1 MNPFFTSY
9 TYIPFDK
16 ITLSDYLPAF
26 QKGIEEE
33 DKEIQAIVNNPEPP
47 TFANTIEAM
56 EYIGQLISKVRSV
69 FFNLLS
75 AETSDDM
82 EALAQEVSPMLSR
95 HSSDIIL
102 NRPLF
107 QRIKAVYEDH
117 LSDNFRRLSTEQAT
131 LLQHRYK
138 DFADNGANLTDEQQD
153 ILRQL
158 REETSLLSIQFTQ
171 NVLAATNAFILHLTD
186 ESDLE
191 GMPENIKEMGRHEA
205 RQRDL
210 DGYVYTLKGPS
221 YAAFIKYCTKRNL
234 RESIYMAS
242 ASLAFQPGD
251 NNNTDI
257 VRQIVNKHRE
267 IAQLLGFATYADYA
281 LSDRMAE
288 NTHNVYDLLDRLLQ
302 AYMPKAQQDI
312 KEIADLYYAD
322 NQISPS
328 SLSPDDPR
336 LFQSWDYPFY
346 ANKLRQQRYDLDP
359 EELRA
364 YLPLQQVKQGIF
376 NLATRLY
383 GITFRPNT
391 QAPLYHP
398 DVEAYDVI
406 DKDGSL
412 LALFYCDFHPREG
425 KKAGAWMTSYDE
437 QYIAPDGTNHRPVIS
452 IVTNLTTPTDTTP
465 SLLTLDEVETF
476 LHEFGHA
483 LHGIFANTTYPSL
496 SGTNVYWDFVELPSQ
511 FMENYS
517 CEPDFLNTFAT
528 HYQTQQPL
536 PESIIDSI
544 ICSRNFDAAYQ
555 CVRQVSFGLLDM
567 AYYTLTQ
574 PLTADIETFEQQA
587 WQKATILPHI
597 PSTCMSTHFSHIM
610 AGGYSAGYY
619 SYKWAEVLDADAFSL
634 FKQNGIFSATTA
646 QSFRDNILSR
656 GGTEHPMTLYTRFR
670 GQKPTIDALLR
681 RNGII

>member
-33 DKEIQAIVNNPEPP
+33 DKEIQAIVNNPKPP

-56 EYIGQLISKVRSV
+56 EYIGQLLSKVRSV

-312 KEIADLYYAD
+312 KEIAGLYYAD

-336 LFQSWDYPFY
+336 LFQPWDYPFY

-391 QAPLYHP
+391 QAPLYQIGRAH
-398 DVEAYDVI
+398 V
-406 DKDGSL
+406 
-412 LALFYCDFHPREG
+412 
-425 KKAGAWMTSYDE
+425 
-437 QYIAPDGTNHRPVIS
+437 
-452 IVTNLTTPTDTTP
+452 
-465 SLLTLDEVETF
+465 
-476 LHEFGHA
+476 
-483 LHGIFANTTYPSL
+483 
-496 SGTNVYWDFVELPSQ
+496 
-511 FMENYS
+511 
-517 CEPDFLNTFAT
+517 
-528 HYQTQQPL
+528 
-536 PESIIDSI
+536 
-544 ICSRNFDAAYQ
+544 
-555 CVRQVSFGLLDM
+555 
-567 AYYTLTQ
+567 
-574 PLTADIETFEQQA
+574 
-587 WQKATILPHI
+587 
-597 PSTCMSTHFSHIM
+597 
-610 AGGYSAGYY
+610 
-619 SYKWAEVLDADAFSL
+619 
-634 FKQNGIFSATTA
+634 
-646 QSFRDNILSR
+646 
-656 GGTEHPMTLYTRFR
+656 
-670 GQKPTIDALLR
+670 
-681 RNGII
+681 

>member
-336 LFQSWDYPFY
+336 LFQPWDYPFY

-364 YLPLQQVKQGIF
+364 YLPLQQMKQGIF

-452 IVTNLTTPTDTTP
+452 IVTNLTKPTDTTP

-517 CEPDFLNTFAT
+517 YEPDFLNTFAT

-536 PESIIDSI
+536 PESIITSI

-587 WQKATILPHI
+587 WQKSTILPHI

>member
-56 EYIGQLISKVRSV
+56 EYIGQLLSKVRSV

-205 RQRDL
+205 RQRNL

-336 LFQSWDYPFY
+336 LFQPWDYPFY

-452 IVTNLTTPTDTTP
+452 IVTNLTKPTDTTP

-496 SGTNVYWDFVELPSQ
+496 SGTNDDWDFVELPSQ
-511 FMENYS
+511 CRDNYR

-536 PESIIDSI
+536 PESIITSI